1 MGAQDT
7 ALGEDTLWG
16 PSGSWWGEGEHSYDQ
31 PTGEGSELSQQV
43 EDENWAKLP

>member
-16 PSGSWWGEGEHSYDQ
+16 EGEHSYNQ